1 MDKEA
6 PLISFVAPSYD
17 EAENL
22 PALVEQVAKAA
33 AVIGK
38 PWEFIIV
45 NDASSDNS
53 LQVLAELKGRFPQLR
68 IINMDHRSG
77 QTAALEAG
85 FRHVRGS
92 FVGTLD
98 ADLQN
103 DPAEFPRMLQMVQSG
118 QCDMLTGWRKERN
131 DKPIRLVCSRMANH
145 FRNWMTGEKIHDS
158 GCSLKVFTREV
169 AESFKLFNGLHR
181 FLPALARMNGF
192 RVLEVP
198 VNHRARTAGVA
209 KYGVWNRLFKA
220 SRDIFAL
227 RWMQARVLIYKT
239 TEVGDDHVG

>member
-22 PALVEQVAKAA
+22 PALVEQVAKAG

-38 PWEFIIV
+38 PWELVIV
-45 NDASSDNS
+45 NDASADNS
-53 LQVLAELKGRFPQLR
+53 AEVLLDLRRKFPQLR
-68 IINMDHRSG
+68 IITMDRRSG

-85 FRHVRGS
+85 FRHARGA
-92 FVGTLD
+92 FIGTLD

-103 DPAEFPRMLQMVQSG
+103 DPAEFPRMLEMVQSG
-118 QCDMLTGWRKERN
+118 QCDMLTGWRKQRN
-131 DKPIRLVCSRMANH
+131 DKPIRLVSSRLANH

-158 GCSLKVFTREV
+158 GCSLKVFRREV

-227 RWMQARVLIYKT
+227 RWMQARVLIYRAS
-239 TEVGDDHVG
+239 EVGDDHVG